1 MMPVQAKL
9 HGRRDMR
16 AVDSVDD
23 VVTSIQSWPRLDT
36 RVGAMPEKNP
46 GATNDL
52 CVGPQWILDFW
63 APNQEK

>member
-16 AVDSVDD
+16 AVGSVDD
-23 VVTSIQSWPRLDT
+23 VVTSIKSWPRLDT

-52 CVGPQWILDFW
+52 CVGPQ
-63 APNQEK
+63 